1 MIDEYED
8 TVAFTDTI
16 MLLSCPVFFY
26 IKAFTLG
33 NATRCLNFLGLAK
46 SLDSAYFP
54 WNL

>member
-16 MLLSCPVFFY
+16 IVVKLPGIFY

>member
-16 MLLSCPVFFY
+16 GIFY